1 MGCRQEAKL
10 EKYAPDNSVSE
21 VGTNAV
27 WHQCDWHLS
36 RLLNSDYVRHGELD
50 IQQLFVVNDMKEMVE
65 NEYLKVQAR
74 VNQAAL
80 TGKEFINPAG
90 IRKFLEKI
98 TYPIYF
104 LDFETMQ
111 DADRVNKQVHY

>member
-1 MGCRQEAKL
+1 MSFEDLR
-10 EKYAPDNSVSE
+10 SI
-21 VGTNAV
+21 
-27 WHQCDWHLS
+27 
-36 RLLNSDYVRHGELD
+36 D
-50 IQQLFVVNDMKEMVE
+50 IGPIQNMQIE
-65 NEYLKVQAR
+65 
-74 VNQAAL
+74 AAL

-111 DADRVNKQVHY
+111 DAVPLHVPTETRETS